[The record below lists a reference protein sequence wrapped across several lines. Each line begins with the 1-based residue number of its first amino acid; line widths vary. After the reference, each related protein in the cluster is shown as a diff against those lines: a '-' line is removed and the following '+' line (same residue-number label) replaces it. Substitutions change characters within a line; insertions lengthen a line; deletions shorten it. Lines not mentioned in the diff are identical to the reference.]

1 MEQPV
6 KTFSVLINVPS
17 HLVKGGKQ
25 FNLFVEIN
33 ATFTGFIGDIAMY
46 HLSANNI
53 NLDKARIIDWDEFAI
68 LVEHIIDEHITGA
81 YFTTKE
87 IS

>member
-17 HLVKGGKQ
+17 HLVRGNKR

-46 HLSANNI
+46 QLSANNV
-53 NLDKARIIDWDEFAI
+53 NLDHSRIINWDEFAT

-81 YFTTKE
+81 YFITKE